1 MDRWLIPRSGE
12 PNLAWRANSNVLTFM
27 TINERM
33 DYTKAV
39 SKKDIQEGIAQL
51 LHPGHPK
58 KLSKVYRKQR
68 CETSNG
74 EIDLIAI
81 CRYLAIKL
89 MGLGYGASSH
99 VSAALNDPL

>member
-1 MDRWLIPRSGE
+1 MREWI
-12 PNLAWRANSNVLTFM
+12 
-27 TINERM
+27 
-33 DYTKAV
+33 YTKAV